1 VSLADGRYVIHNRG
15 QDCYW
20 NAYNDP
26 IQTVRCSS
34 TPLTKARSQSYTTVR
49 FSFLVESLSYR
60 HLIVTSG
67 GLRTMLVAIYSFSR
81 RTHQPP
87 GQLRVLMVLK
97 RLSPG
102 AVFRNRLA
110 ASGTSKF
117 TLVLIMQ
124 THINLIHAISLTT
137 DMTNSINPQV
147 ATGPKTA
154 NGPGV
159 CVSFSL
165 SVFVSQS
172 LSHLVLR

>member
-1 VSLADGRYVIHNRG
+1 MLA
-15 QDCYW
+15 
-20 NAYNDP
+20 
-26 IQTVRCSS
+26 
-34 TPLTKARSQSYTTVR
+34 
-49 FSFLVESLSYR
+49 
-60 HLIVTSG
+60 
-67 GLRTMLVAIYSFSR
+67 AIYSFSR

-110 ASGTSKF
+110 ANGTSKF

-147 ATGPKTA
+147 ATPPPNTS
-154 NGPGV
+154 NETGV
-159 CVSFSL
+159 CVSFAL

-172 LSHLVLR
+172 LSI